1 MLQGSESL
9 LLSELETS
17 VLTLA
22 VALFV
27 GRTFR
32 AGLIEDSD
40 FVSTELRILLLFEEE
55 EPGLELLCTLLD
67 FLVADGIDV
76 DDDLTVAHHHH
87 HHTHNDD
94 VADDDA
100 IDDDAPDAID
110 DEAPK
115 KSSEKKTSGKK
126 TKHGEKEDNDD
137 DDA

>member
-76 DDDLTVAHHHH
+76 DFSG
-87 HHTHNDD
+87 
-94 VADDDA
+94 
-100 IDDDAPDAID
+100 ISSS
-110 DEAPK
+110 
-115 KSSEKKTSGKK
+115 SSEESKRLLRFDGFLANVCLDGFELGLCDGKK
-126 TKHGEKEDNDD
+126 NIIKVVEKNSKLKKKKKNCGD
-137 DDA
+137 